1 MKLPE
6 LIARAESNNNPW
18 AMRFEPHVM
27 KRMKPNGIVQHI
39 KGIHGC
45 SRATAE
51 MIYSTSWGLYQI
63 MGFNL
68 YGKLGLELPIWQ
80 FLEAPE
86 KQHKAFEQF
95 CKAESIWRE
104 SDIPANAELFLL
116 EFACTYNGPHLP
128 VAYANRLQDILARSN
143 SS

>member
-1 MKLPE
+1 
-6 LIARAESNNNPW
+6 
-18 AMRFEPHVM
+18 M
-27 KRMKPNGIVQHI
+27 KRMKPDGIVQHI

-104 SDIPANAELFLL
+104 GDISTDARSWLL
-116 EFACTYNGPHLP
+116 TFAIHYNGSKTPIE
-128 VAYANRLQDILARSN
+128 YADRLQDILARSN
-143 SS
+143 SN